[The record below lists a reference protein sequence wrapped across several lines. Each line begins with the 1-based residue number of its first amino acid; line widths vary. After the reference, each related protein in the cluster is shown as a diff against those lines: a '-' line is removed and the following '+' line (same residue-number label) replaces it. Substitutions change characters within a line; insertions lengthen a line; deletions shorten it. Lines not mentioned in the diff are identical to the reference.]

1 MRISDWSS
9 DVCSSDLRGKVHAL
23 GADQEAQVLEVGI
36 VVAGQ
41 YVEDQPVI
49 EPPARLELVAAQACD
64 FGEHL
69 DTALLVF
76 ELSIEI
82 EQLAGVDGV
91 QPLHACR
98 SKRAIE
104 PLDQVERL
112 GHVATGDVG
121 DSQPHSPGQPQDRKS
136 TRLN

>member
-98 SKRAIE
+98 SKRATRSE
-104 PLDQVERL
+104 ERRA
-112 GHVATGDVG
+112 GKAGVSTG
-121 DSQPHSPGQPQDRKS
+121 S
-136 TRLN
+136 TRWSP

>member
-1 MRISDWSS
+1 MRRRPARSTRTDTLVPYTTLFLSVLVSPGFIAGGAEH
-9 DVCSSDLRGKVHAL
+9 VVVRGKVHAL

-69 DTALLVF
+69 DTAQ
-76 ELSIEI
+76 I
-82 EQLAGVDGV
+82 G
-91 QPLHACR
+91 
-98 SKRAIE
+98 RASGR
-104 PLDQVERL
+104 ER
-112 GHVATGDVG
+112 VC
-121 DSQPHSPGQPQDRKS
+121 
-136 TRLN
+136 